1 MTQIVEK
8 GNSSS
13 DYYEATLENGSLV
26 MTPCCACGNR
36 LDDDYF
42 CEKCKRECRCN
53 LIICQ
58 DAVTLDLARHYIRNA
73 SQFSGFKATLAGE
86 S

>member
-1 MTQIVEK
+1 MTQIVKK

-86 S
+86 R